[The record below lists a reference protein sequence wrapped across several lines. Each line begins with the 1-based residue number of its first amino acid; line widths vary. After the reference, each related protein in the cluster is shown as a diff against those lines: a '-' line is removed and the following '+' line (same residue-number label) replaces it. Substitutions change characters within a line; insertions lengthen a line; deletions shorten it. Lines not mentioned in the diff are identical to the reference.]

1 MDAGSKIE
9 QSKDLHSGTLRKL
22 PEMLCGGCKMLTAI
36 ANLLIV
42 EDDVALRTSLS
53 AILATFGH
61 RVRSAADGFSA
72 LAELRQEVP
81 DIIVSDL
88 NMPGMS
94 GFEFLSVVRR
104 RFPAIQVIA
113 MSSAF
118 VAGGVPIGVAADD
131 FYQKGNSLGSLLR
144 IVEAMTSPEGP
155 SSHTNAGKPV
165 SAWVG
170 RDGKKAIK
178 AAYVMLTC
186 PECLRTF
193 PQICGQMPSPA
204 HETCCIYCDTLFHCA
219 TAQPAVAALHKP
231 RTRTRLHPYIRPE
244 LQVQESR

>member
-1 MDAGSKIE
+1 
-9 QSKDLHSGTLRKL
+9 
-22 PEMLCGGCKMLTAI
+22 MLTAI

-42 EDDVALRTSLS
+42 DDDAALRTSLS
-53 AILATFGH
+53 EILATFGH

-144 IVEAMTSPEGP
+144 IVEAMMSPEQTSP
-155 SSHTNAGKPV
+155 HTNAGTPV
-165 SAWVG
+165 PRWVE
-170 RDGKKAIK
+170 RDGKNSTR

-193 PQICGQMPSPA
+193 PQICGQMPSSPA
-204 HETCCIYCDTLFHCA
+204 HETCCIYCDALFHCA
-219 TAQPAVAALHKP
+219 MVQPAVPALRKP
-231 RTRTRLHPYIRPE
+231 RTRMPIR
-244 LQVQESR
+244 RYTA